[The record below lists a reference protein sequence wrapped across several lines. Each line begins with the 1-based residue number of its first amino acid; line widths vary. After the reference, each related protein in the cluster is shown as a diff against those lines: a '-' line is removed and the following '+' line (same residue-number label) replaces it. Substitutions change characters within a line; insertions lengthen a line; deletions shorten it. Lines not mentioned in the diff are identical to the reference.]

1 MSNTINTASQAGAS
15 AIHQDAV
22 SNNDSANTP
31 VANAGTVAPP
41 PQATAPTAPPPAPQG
56 VSPMSTVDP
65 QIAANPFG
73 SLNSADVA
81 VQLGSQVDKMM
92 SDASALMT
100 ATDAN
105 GQPDTAKQM
114 LGEQLMQQA
123 TNLQDMASKLLAM
136 MSDMEKT
143 IIQNLN

>member
-1 MSNTINTASQAGAS
+1 
-15 AIHQDAV
+15 
-22 SNNDSANTP
+22 
-31 VANAGTVAPP
+31 
-41 PQATAPTAPPPAPQG
+41 
-56 VSPMSTVDP
+56 MSTVDP